1 MSSRVA
7 LVTGGSRGIG
17 RAISLALA
25 EAGHRVAVNYRADV
39 EAAKEVA
46 TSIEAAGGEVLLV
59 QGDVSKTADVEAMFD
74 EIEGSFGEV
83 SVLVNNAGIR
93 ADGLAIRMSD
103 DAWDKVISTNLFGPF
118 ACSRRALL
126 PMLRSRW
133 GRIINIA
140 SVVGLR
146 GNPGQANYAAA
157 KAGLIGLTR
166 TLAKEVGA
174 KGVTV
179 NAVAPGLVDTD
190 LTGDMADSSALLS
203 QVPAG
208 KAATPE
214 NIAPLAMFLASEE
227 AGYINGAVVTADG
240 GMTA

>member
-17 RAISLALA
+17 RAISLSLA
-25 EAGHRVAVNYRADV
+25 AAGHRVAVNYRADV

-46 TSIEAAGGEVLLV
+46 TTIEAAGGEVLLV

-74 EIEGSFGEV
+74 EVEGSFGEV
-83 SVLVNNAGIR
+83 SILVNNAGIR
-93 ADGLAIRMSD
+93 VDGLAIRMSD
-103 DAWDKVISTNLFGPF
+103 EAWDKVISTNLFGPF

-126 PMLRSRW
+126 PMLRARW

-140 SVVGLR
+140 SVVGLK

-166 TLAKEVGA
+166 TLAIEVGA
-174 KGVTV
+174 KGITV

-190 LTGDMADSSALLS
+190 LTGDMADSSVLLS

-214 NIAPLAMFLASEE
+214 NIAPLALFLASEE

>member
-17 RAISLALA
+17 RAISLSLA

-46 TSIEAAGGEVLLV
+46 TTIEAAGGEVLLV

-74 EIEGSFGEV
+74 EVEGSFGEV

-93 ADGLAIRMSD
+93 VDGLAIRMSD
-103 DAWDKVISTNLFGPF
+103 EAWDKVISTNLFGPF

-140 SVVGLR
+140 SIVGLK

-174 KGVTV
+174 KGITV

-190 LTGDMADSSALLS
+190 LTGDMVDSSALLS

-214 NIAPLAMFLASEE
+214 NIAPLALFLASEE